1 MQGIFLSSRTR
12 CRRCEGSLAFA
23 RLGGDSSL
31 LYVSFRMT
39 HLSFRVRLSGRRGI
53 FDFLLFEILRC
64 SAPQNDIVPT
74 REHRLARDSS
84 LRYIQN
90 DTSVIP
96 NRGLSTECKEVT
108 KKGRLLIIGY
118 SFFPLR
124 SPTEAAELAPLRQ
137 PSPYFY
143 LLSRS
148 RQPDKGG
155 HFPTP
160 TLPTIKGVGGSYLSF
175 RVRPVARR
183 GIPSFLLVTLYSRL
197 AEDSS
202 RQSLSE

>member
-64 SAPQNDIVPT
+64 SAPQNESVPKLFS
-74 REHRLARDSS
+74 RR
-84 LRYIQN
+84 
-90 DTSVIP
+90 
-96 NRGLSTECKEVT
+96 KEVT

-197 AEDSS
+197 AGDSS

>member
-1 MQGIFLSSRTR
+1 MDSFYFLQK
-12 CRRCEGSLAFA
+12 
-23 RLGGDSSL
+23 DI
-31 LYVSFRMT
+31 
-39 HLSFRVRLSGRRGI
+39 LSFRVLHRLSFRAYARNLSVLPNPMQTVWGI
-53 FDFLLFEILRC
+53 SCFCPFRWRFF
-64 SAPQNDIVPT
+64 T
-74 REHRLARDSS
+74 S
-84 LRYIQN
+84 LRFVQN
-90 DTSVIP
+90 DTLVIP
-96 NRGLSTECKEVT
+96 SEAVRPTRNLWLSIVWD
-108 KKGRLLIIGY
+108 
-118 SFFPLR
+118 SSVLR
-124 SPTEAAELAPLRQ
+124 PLRQ

-183 GIPSFLLVTLYSRL
+183 GISSFLLVTLYSRL

-202 RQSLSE
+202 RQSLSEWHCSVRGCITE